1 MSKIHQC
8 NDGSQDIT
16 GRATP
21 REYVPCSDSGGVVG
35 QTPPPSAK
43 ALDDVGPSPTNEKD
57 KNTEFA
63 GVIIK
68 HPLTNEIW
76 MRVNSKSNPMTQIS
90 AAADTAIAEVAS
102 LQKLINSKI
111 K

>member
-1 MSKIHQC
+1 MDIQRINADANETSLKIM
-8 NDGSQDIT
+8 DADI
-16 GRATP
+16 G
-21 REYVPCSDSGGVVG
+21 
-35 QTPPPSAK
+35 
-43 ALDDVGPSPTNEKD
+43 ALYIIQHELIKD

-76 MRVNSKSNPMTQIS
+76 MRVSSKLNTMNQIS
-90 AAADTAIAEVAS
+90 AATDTAIAEVAS
-102 LQKLINSKI
+102 LQKLINLKI